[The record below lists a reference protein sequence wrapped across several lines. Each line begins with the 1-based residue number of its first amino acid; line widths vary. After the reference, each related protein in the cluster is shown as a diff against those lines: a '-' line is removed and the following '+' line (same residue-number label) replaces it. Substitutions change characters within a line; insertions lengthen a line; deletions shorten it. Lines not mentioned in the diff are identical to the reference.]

1 MVIPREIGFPLVIG
15 RLFAFV
21 FRMADA
27 TLDMRKEKEASMRH
41 HFPSTASSEGLS
53 AMSLYSGPRHGS
65 EIEDLRRHEIPPFDP
80 G

>member
-1 MVIPREIGFPLVIG
+1 
-15 RLFAFV
+15 
-21 FRMADA
+21 
-27 TLDMRKEKEASMRH
+27 MRH
-41 HFPSTASSEGLS
+41 RFPSTASSEGLS